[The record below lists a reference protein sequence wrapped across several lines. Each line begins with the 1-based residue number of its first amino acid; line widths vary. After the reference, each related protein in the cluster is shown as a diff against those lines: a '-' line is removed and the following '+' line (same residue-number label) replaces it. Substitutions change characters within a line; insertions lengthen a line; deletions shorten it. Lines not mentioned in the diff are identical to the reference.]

1 MKKNLVLLL
10 ISCSVINYL
19 FAQAPKSYT
28 SSEILL
34 QLKKLN
40 TVGSV
45 LYIAA
50 HPDDENT
57 RLITYLAN
65 EKCLRTGYLS
75 LTRGDGGQNLIGS
88 EQGIELGMIRTQ
100 ELLAA
105 RRIDGGEQF
114 FTRAYDFG
122 YSKNPEETFT
132 KWNHDSIL
140 SDVVWVI
147 RNFRP
152 DIIITRFATDGSG
165 GHGHHTASAIL
176 AEEAFDA
183 AADPTRFPEQLQYV
197 SVWQTRRMFYNSAA
211 RFFNPA
217 ADLSKL
223 IKLDVGG
230 YNPLLGK
237 SYGEIAAESR
247 SMHKSQGFGSA
258 KQRGESFEYFKPIK
272 GDTTGLKDIF
282 EGIDFTWKRL
292 KKKDPKLDNEYLY
305 NINWLQTNIPE
316 LIDTY
321 KKGNIDSIYIS
332 CLDLSLSIDRFFTSQ
347 RNLVIS
353 KPEKEITYL
362 DYLRKPAEFT
372 PYYYLVKLKDE
383 IIQHVLGVHVELTSD
398 RYYVSN
404 QSPLPLTLTGILRAN
419 LTYSGPVLFWSI
431 GDINKDKETDRYKYL
446 ENNKVAIIKDTVDL
460 QAKHIAEFYRLL
472 EFETDTCYYWEK
484 LNSEPYWLKNSIKQ
498 DRFNYNFYNPP
509 NDGLNYQATLD
520 MVMEYP
526 NTYIKLR
533 PQYKWVDPEKG
544 ELYRPVVITTPVML
558 NLTQKSFVFTDE
570 KPKEIKVIVKAGKDN
585 IQTKATAKLPQGWTM
600 EPAFANINLPKKGD
614 EQIVSFFIKPS
625 NNSTIE
631 TIQFTAEIDGVE
643 YTKGIKEIKYDHI
656 PVQTWFPEAEA
667 KLVKVEVKKTFNSVG
682 YIQGAGDEI
691 PASLEQM
698 GYKVFLITDEQL
710 QNGNLNEFPAI
721 VLGVRAFNT
730 NEKLQQYKQRVF
742 DYVKNGG
749 NLIVQ
754 YNTNS
759 FAGPLKEQ
767 ISPVPFKLSRDRVTI
782 EEAPV
787 GFLLPEH
794 PVLNFPNKITNAD
807 FDGWIQERGI
817 YFASEI
823 DSSFQCPLSMNDP
836 GEKPNK
842 GSLIIAKYGKG
853 NYIYTGLAFFRELPA
868 GVPGAYRLFANI
880 LSLKNGK

>member
-1 MKKNLVLLL
+1 MKKNIVLLAITCL
-10 ISCSVINYL
+10 TYFSL
-19 FAQAPKSYT
+19 LAQAPKSYT
-28 SSEILL
+28 SSEVLQ

-57 RLITYLAN
+57 RLIAYLAN
-65 EKCLRTGYLS
+65 EKNLRTGYLS
-75 LTRGDGGQNLIGS
+75 LTRGDGGQNLIGP
-88 EQGIELGMIRTQ
+88 EQGVELGVIRTQ

-122 YSKNPEETFT
+122 FSKNPEETFT
-132 KWNHDSIL
+132 KWNHDSVL

-152 DIIITRFATDGSG
+152 DVIITRFATDGSG

-183 AADPTRFPEQLQYV
+183 AADPKRFPEQLQYV
-197 SVWQTRRMFYNSAA
+197 SVWKTRRLFYNSAA
-211 RFFNPA
+211 RFFNPN
-217 ADLSKL
+217 ADLSHL

-230 YNPLLGK
+230 YNTLLGK

-272 GDTTGLKDIF
+272 GDTTNLKDIF
-282 EGIDFTWKRL
+282 DGIDLTWKRIKGTDEL
-292 KKKDPKLDNEYLY
+292 QKS
-305 NINWLQTNIPE
+305 INT
-316 LIDTY
+316 LINTFN
-321 KKGNIDSIYIS
+321 KQNIDSTFMAS
-332 CLDLSLSIDRFFTSQ
+332 LNTNLSIDRFFADQKKSSVS
-347 RNLVIS
+347 REDV
-353 KPEKEITYL
+353 
-362 DYLRKPAEFT
+362 FT
-372 PYYYLVKLKDE
+372 PYYYIVKLKNNV
-383 IIQHVLGVHVELTSD
+383 IQNMLGIYLEYSSNAYH
-398 RYYVSN
+398 VSN
-404 QSPLPLTLTGILRAN
+404 NDSLALSLLAISRAN
-419 LTYSGPVLFWSI
+419 LTYSPPAITFM
-431 GDINKDKETDRYKYL
+431 DNAFKHYKSNFNIL
-446 ENNKVAIIKDTVDL
+446 SNNKPFT
-460 QAKHIAEFYRLL
+460 
-472 EFETDTCYYWEK
+472 EK
-484 LNSEPYWLKNSIKQ
+484 EADILTGHDISELYWLKKPIKNNHF
-498 DRFNYNFYNPP
+498 DYNYYQLP
-509 NDGLNYQATLD
+509 DERLNYKVNLSFIEEANIYLNIT
-520 MVMEYP
+520 
-526 NTYIKLR
+526 

-544 ELYRPVVITTPVML
+544 ELYRPLVITPPVMI
-558 NLTQKSFVFTDE
+558 NLSQKSFVFADD
-570 KPKEIKVIVKAGKDN
+570 KQKEIKVIVKAGKDN
-585 IQTKATAKLPQGWTM
+585 VNGKVKIT
-600 EPAFANINLPKKGD
+600 LPKGWLVMNEGRYWRIDKHNEKVSNETSSEFALNKKG
-614 EQIVSFFIKPS
+614 EERILSFFISAS
-625 NNSTIE
+625 NDAKDASIRF
-631 TIQFTAEIDGVE
+631 IAEVDSKE

-656 PVQTWFPEAEA
+656 PVQTLFPEAEA
-667 KLVKVEVKKTFNSVG
+667 KLVKVEVKKTFNTVG

-698 GYKVFLITDEQL
+698 GYKVVMITDEQL
-710 QNGNLNEFPAI
+710 QNANLNEFPAI

-742 DYVKNGG
+742 DYVKEGG

-767 ISPVPFKLSRDRVTI
+767 ISPIPFKLSRDRVTI

-787 GFLLPEH
+787 TFLLPEH
-794 PVLNFPNKITNAD
+794 PVLNTPNKITAKD
-807 FDGWIQERGI
+807 FEGWIQERGI
-817 YFASEI
+817 YFATDI
-823 DSSFQCPLSMNDP
+823 DSNFQCPLSMNDP
-836 GEKPNK
+836 NEKPNK

-853 NYIYTGLAFFRELPA
+853 NYVYTGLAFFRELPA

-880 LSLKNGK
+880 LSLKPTK